1 MKKILTLALTVLFI
15 GTLSACNKSK
25 TKETNTTAESSAQSN
40 ETSSSISNDSVSS
53 DQQNTSEPATTI
65 SSVDDVRKVTPEED
79 VSTLRRQLYE
89 AGINSSGMTD
99 SKIEEYAKQAKEKD
113 IDFVTYVEENILN

>member
-1 MKKILTLALTVLFI
+1 MKKILTLALAVLFI